1 MTVMTR
7 GAATAVGELLR
18 YPQNL
23 REQVLRN
30 IEELESAPEVQ
41 AHVRAFWDEVSH
53 VLPEGLE
60 ELYTTTFDL
69 NPVATLEVGWHVWG
83 EQYERGRFLADLRPL
98 QARHGIEEGT
108 ELPDHLTVL
117 LPLVERMDRFEA
129 TPILE
134 HIDKAAAKI
143 LEPLDRNGNP
153 YRHLIRAALASL
165 NGGCA

>member
-7 GAATAVGELLR
+7 GAASAVGELLR
-18 YPQNL
+18 YPQNF
-23 REQVLRN
+23 REQMFRIL
-30 IEELESAPEVQ
+30 EELEAAPQVK
-41 AHVRAFWDEVSH
+41 AHVDQFWDEVSH
-53 VLPEGLE
+53 VSPEGLE
-60 ELYTTTFDL
+60 ELYTRTFDL

-108 ELPDHLTVL
+108 ELPDHLTIL
-117 LPLVERMDRFEA
+117 LPLVERMDHFEA
-129 TPILE
+129 APILE

-153 YRHLIRAALASL
+153 YRHLIRAALESL
-165 NGGCA
+165 NGGRA